1 MELVDIQDLKSW
13 GSNAVPVQLRPR
25 VHAPGDRDVTGI
37 PLIDSHCHLDMVIER
52 GLGVEEI
59 TRCLEENNVGTI
71 VEIGAD
77 KQAMLWARTLAH
89 TAKRFDVYYTIGH
102 HPGEAAT
109 EDSEFGLNFIEEN
122 SSDSRFVAVGEIG
135 LDYYY
140 HAEQAEAQKKVFIE
154 FVRAARRSGRGI
166 AIHTRDAHADTFA
179 ILREEAKD
187 IPILI
192 HCFTGTKTE
201 MEDFLSLGAYISF
214 SGIVTFK
221 NATSLQEAAIACP
234 LEKIMV
240 ETDAPFLAPVPQR
253 GKINQPGYVK
263 HTLDFLATLR
273 SENVATLAFAAFGN
287 TKAFYRINN

>member
-25 VHAPGDRDVTGI
+25 VHT
-37 PLIDSHCHLDMVIER
+37 LIDAHCHLDMVLER

-59 TRCLEENNVGTI
+59 TQTLEKNGVGTI

-89 TAKRFDVYYTIGH
+89 TSQKFGVYYTIGH

-109 EDSEFGLNFIEEN
+109 EDFEFGLQFIEEN
-122 SSDSRFVAVGEIG
+122 KDDARFVAVGEIG
-135 LDYYY
+135 LDYHY
-140 HAEQAEAQKKVFIE
+140 HSNQAEIQKKVFIE
-154 FVRAARRSGRGI
+154 FIRAAKKVKRGV
-166 AIHTRDAHADTFA
+166 AIHTREAHKDTRE
-179 ILREEAKD
+179 ILGCEANG

-192 HCFTGTKTE
+192 HCFTGNKSE

-221 NATSLQEAAIACP
+221 NAALVQEAAKFCP
-234 LEKIMV
+234 LERILV
-240 ETDAPFLAPVPQR
+240 ETDAPFLAPVPYR
-253 GKINQPGYVK
+253 GKVNQPGYVK
-263 HTLDFLATLR
+263 HTLDFLAQLR
-273 SENVATLAFAAFGN
+273 GESVEKLASACVAN
-287 TKAFYRINN
+287 TQKFYNF